1 MSDVG
6 ENKPSDPPVVQE
18 TGGSSVE
25 VLREVRVRSTS
36 WSGPL
41 PAPADLQLFEEIVP
55 GAADRILTLTEKQS
69 EHRMDLER
77 SVVSEN
83 LKQSKLGLIAGF
95 CSISDGY
102 IRWYLPH
109 LPWARLGRRH
119 SDQYTSIYPR
129 RILRATKNGNG
140 NTFVRGGHG
149 GPRRTAT
156 AELQLQLLFVHEG
169 PRRTAKNTSFD
180 PRRTRRATKNGNGN
194 TFVHGGH
201 GGPRRTATATPLS
214 AEDTEGRGERQLQN
228 CNCSFFLS
236 TKDREVHLY
245 LSTKDTK
252 GRGERHLWSPQ
263 IVVVG
268 HENLAG
274 DGPILPAGA

>member
-69 EHRMDLER
+69 EHRMSLER

-95 CSISDGY
+95 VLSAMVIFGGIFLIYLGHDWAGGILISINLVGLAGVFVYGS
-102 IRWYLPH
+102 RSH
-109 LPWARLGRRH
+109 RAQRRERH
-119 SDQYTSIYPR
+119 ES
-129 RILRATKNGNG
+129 L
-140 NTFVRGGHG
+140 
-149 GPRRTAT
+149 
-156 AELQLQLLFVHEG
+156 AEKADMD
-169 PRRTAKNTSFD
+169 TND
-180 PRRTRRATKNGNGN
+180 PR
-194 TFVHGGH
+194 
-201 GGPRRTATATPLS
+201 
-214 AEDTEGRGERQLQN
+214 LQ
-228 CNCSFFLS
+228 
-236 TKDREVHLY
+236 DP
-245 LSTKDTK
+245 D
-252 GRGERHLWSPQ
+252 
-263 IVVVG
+263 
-268 HENLAG
+268 
-274 DGPILPAGA
+274 

>member
-69 EHRMDLER
+69 EHRMSLER

-95 CSISDGY
+95 VLSAMVIFGGIFLIYLGHDWAGGILISINLVGLAGVFVYGS
-102 IRWYLPH
+102 RSH
-109 LPWARLGRRH
+109 RAQRRE
-119 SDQYTSIYPR
+119 R
-129 RILRATKNGNG
+129 RESL
-140 NTFVRGGHG
+140 
-149 GPRRTAT
+149 
-156 AELQLQLLFVHEG
+156 AEKADMD
-169 PRRTAKNTSFD
+169 TND
-180 PRRTRRATKNGNGN
+180 PR
-194 TFVHGGH
+194 
-201 GGPRRTATATPLS
+201 
-214 AEDTEGRGERQLQN
+214 LQ
-228 CNCSFFLS
+228 
-236 TKDREVHLY
+236 DP
-245 LSTKDTK
+245 D
-252 GRGERHLWSPQ
+252 
-263 IVVVG
+263 
-268 HENLAG
+268 
-274 DGPILPAGA
+274 

>member
-95 CSISDGY
+95 VLSAMVIFGGIFLIYLGHDWAGGILISINLVGLAGVFVYGS
-102 IRWYLPH
+102 RSH
-109 LPWARLGRRH
+109 RAQRRE
-119 SDQYTSIYPR
+119 R
-129 RILRATKNGNG
+129 RESL
-140 NTFVRGGHG
+140 
-149 GPRRTAT
+149 
-156 AELQLQLLFVHEG
+156 AEKADMD
-169 PRRTAKNTSFD
+169 TND
-180 PRRTRRATKNGNGN
+180 PR
-194 TFVHGGH
+194 
-201 GGPRRTATATPLS
+201 
-214 AEDTEGRGERQLQN
+214 LQ
-228 CNCSFFLS
+228 
-236 TKDREVHLY
+236 DP
-245 LSTKDTK
+245 D
-252 GRGERHLWSPQ
+252 
-263 IVVVG
+263 
-268 HENLAG
+268 
-274 DGPILPAGA
+274 